1 MRVYLE
7 RYEAPDG
14 ELNRT
19 TFDALARLIAA
30 AETVAG
36 ITERTGRDEPSV
48 VT

>member
-1 MRVYLE
+1 MGCSMMVAAAILGLSAV
-7 RYEAPDG
+7 AP
-14 ELNRT
+14 
-19 TFDALARLIAA
+19 AAA